1 VTAVFSGKTAS
12 FGAHRAPLQHFCR
25 DFYQEL
31 PEPVQLLAVKNYR
44 LWRDN
49 PRHPSLD
56 FKKLADRGERFSIR
70 VGDHY
75 RALGHKV
82 DGGVEWVWIGTHED
96 YNKLV
101 G

>member
-1 VTAVFSGKTAS
+1 MISKATRRFWK
-12 FGAHRAPLQHFCR
+12 L
-25 DFYQEL
+25 YQKL
-31 PEPVQLLAVKNYR
+31 PDPIRRLAVKNYR

-56 FKKLADRGERFSIR
+56 FKKLGGRAERFSIR

-82 DGGVEWVWIGTHED
+82 GDGIEWVWIGTHEE

-101 G
+101 R

>member
-1 VTAVFSGKTAS
+1 MTSKATRRFW
-12 FGAHRAPLQHFCR
+12 RL
-25 DFYQEL
+25 YQEL
-31 PEPVQLLAVKNYR
+31 PEPIQRLAVKNYQ

-56 FKKLADRGERFSIR
+56 FKKLAGRGERFSFR

-75 RALGHKV
+75 RALGHKIS
-82 DGGVEWVWIGTHED
+82 DGFEWVWIGTHED